1 MVDRLKLGERLLYE
15 SHARGTPRL
24 ADVVDVAVIAVIADI
39 SGIDRAEPEAAVEPA
54 LRDIGERG
62 VRRRHGCGGR
72 AEAADNRRGAKKSSD
87 NTDRMTTRD
96 RKHVHPPVSC
106 IMAPIAR
113 RANASRWLA
122 PGFSRIRE
130 GPAAACRCQ

>member
-1 MVDRLKLGERLLYE
+1 MVDRLKFGERLLYE

-54 LRDIGERG
+54 LRDIGD
-62 VRRRHGCGGR
+62 R
-72 AEAADNRRGAKKSSD
+72 ADAADNRRGAKKSSD